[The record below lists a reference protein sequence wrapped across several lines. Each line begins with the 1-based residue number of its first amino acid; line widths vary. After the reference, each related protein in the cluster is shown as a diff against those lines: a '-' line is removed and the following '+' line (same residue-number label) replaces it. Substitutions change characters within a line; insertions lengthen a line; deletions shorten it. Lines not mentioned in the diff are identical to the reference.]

1 MKETHACTL
10 ATLATLACSPMATP
24 RARLIA
30 IRRLC
35 RLLSQEREALYDE
48 LLALRR
54 QANKL
59 RTFLPFTAERLDD
72 LKWQEAVLGD
82 DLDGIE
88 LRLANIGRVLMG
100 SSKRMTKAIG
110 FDGLCDLLNINPA
123 HRETAR
129 RAGHSTLTKLAYA
142 CQEDSADRHDEVW
155 KDRPLFNALHA
166 AR

>member
-10 ATLATLACSPMATP
+10 ATIACSPTATP

-59 RTFLPFTAERLDD
+59 RAFLPFTADRVAD
-72 LKWQEAVLGD
+72 LEWQVAVVGD
-82 DLDGIE
+82 DLDDIE
-88 LRLANIGRVLMG
+88 LRLANIGRVLMDD
-100 SSKRMTKAIG
+100 SKKMTMAIG
-110 FDGLCDLLNINPA
+110 FDGLCDLLNVNPA

-142 CQEDSADRHDEVW
+142 CQEDSVDRHDEAW

>member
-10 ATLATLACSPMATP
+10 ATIACSPTATP

-59 RTFLPFTAERLDD
+59 RAFLPFTADRVAD
-72 LKWQEAVLGD
+72 LEWQVAVVGD
-82 DLDGIE
+82 DLDDIE
-88 LRLANIGRVLMG
+88 LRLANIGRVLMIDG
-100 SSKRMTKAIG
+100 KRMTKAIG

-123 HRETAR
+123 HRAVAR
-129 RAGHSTLTKLAYA
+129 RAGHSTIAKLANA
-142 CQEDSADRHDEVW
+142 CLEDSADRHDEAW
-155 KDRPLFNALHA
+155 KDRPLFNAFHA